1 VDTTRLT
8 VINNSSL
15 SGIPDD
21 LLDALTFMTLNRAND
36 LLEGYNLRISEYD
49 KIMDNGRLVEQ
60 KITLVDRQ

>member
-1 VDTTRLT
+1 MDTTRLT

-49 KIMDNGRLVEQ
+49 KIMDSGRLVEQ
-60 KITLVDRQ
+60 RITLVDR